1 MIGDGLNIR
10 SSCPELLWSG
20 IPELENRVK
29 KPSNVYDVIK
39 PS

>member
-10 SSCPELLWSG
+10 SSCPELL
-20 IPELENRVK
+20 LENRVK